1 MRTQPT
7 FTQFLPVALMVSFC
21 AALVVYLSTQVF
33 GSMYA
38 WSGAVWVIFISWGMY
53 FMAGAKVSRIHK
65 YIFGLTGG
73 VVLGWLTLL
82 LMGFMSGIVG
92 DSFGLS
98 ATVFCAA
105 FLILLL
111 ELTDWFELAPAY
123 FFAYATYFAFVFGG
137 FAGDAAASNLT
148 QGIYVWVLL
157 MIGIAVGFITATL
170 KTKIFNYE
178 QVPLHLRNTVF
189 DKE

>member
-1 MRTQPT
+1 MSRQPT
-7 FTQFLPVALMVSFC
+7 FKEWLPVALMV
-21 AALVVYLSTQVF
+21 AAAAGIVVYLSTSVF
-33 GSMYA
+33 AAIYPWA
-38 WSGAVWVIFISWGMY
+38 GAVWVIFISWGLY

-73 VVLGWLTLL
+73 VIFGWLTIIV
-82 LMGFMSGIVG
+82 SGILTDILG
-92 DSFGLS
+92 ASLGLP
-98 ATVFCAA
+98 ATVFIAA

-123 FFAYATYFAFVFGG
+123 FFAYATYFAFVFGQ
-137 FAGDAAASNLT
+137 FAGDPSASDFT
-148 QGIYVWVLL
+148 QAIYVWILL
-157 MIGIAVGFITATL
+157 MVGILAGFITATL

-178 QVPLHLRNTVF
+178 GVPFEFRNTVF